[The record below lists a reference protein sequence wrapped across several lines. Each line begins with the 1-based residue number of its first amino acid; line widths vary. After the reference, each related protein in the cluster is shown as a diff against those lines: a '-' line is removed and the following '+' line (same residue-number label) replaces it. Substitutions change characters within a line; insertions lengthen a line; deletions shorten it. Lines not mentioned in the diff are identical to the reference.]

1 MNSDILKGNWKQMQ
15 GSAKSKWG
23 DLADDDHQKMEGD
36 RDNMV
41 GVVQKRYG
49 KTREDAEREVDD
61 FIKSN

>member
-1 MNSDILKGNWKQMQ
+1 
-15 GSAKSKWG
+15 
-23 DLADDDHQKMEGD
+23 MEGD

-49 KTREDAEREVDD
+49 KAREDAEREVDD